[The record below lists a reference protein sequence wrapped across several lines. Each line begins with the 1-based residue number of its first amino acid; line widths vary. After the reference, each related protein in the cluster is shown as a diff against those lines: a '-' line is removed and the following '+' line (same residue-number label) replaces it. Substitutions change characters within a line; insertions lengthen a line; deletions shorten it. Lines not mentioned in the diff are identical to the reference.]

1 MKDPDRYEPERAV
14 SQAGPSLTRTALL
27 RAAAV
32 VSTLTTGTPAL
43 AEFTIVGARIAEGD
57 LWVIGQVDEP
67 NTPVTLDGS
76 YTETSDGSGRFQFRI
91 AYHPATCTV
100 ILKTE
105 RQSRAVVVAN
115 CGQRGPQGEP
125 GPPGPPGPSV
135 PIRQLD
141 QPQPERVQGSDLA
154 CGTMAALY
162 EADKEL
168 KLWVMR
174 SGTIERDAALNPLSG
189 QGSDVVLQVNVGG
202 GIATAYGPDF
212 ASLLRGGPPDRLEAG
227 RGRRIAWSAK
237 LDRLPDALQIV
248 SEDGS
253 GTLAR
258 FRFKQCG
265 AGPERTRETSRPL
278 KAKPRKAPP
287 PPEAGGQEPASP
299 PPIPQ
304 GAIQ

>member
-125 GPPGPPGPSV
+125 GPPGPSV

-202 GIATAYGPDF
+202 SIATAYGPNF
-212 ASLLRGGPPDRLEAG
+212 ASLLRGGPSERLEAE

-258 FRFKQCG
+258 FRFKQCR
-265 AGPERTRETSRPL
+265 AAPSAKPDTPRL
-278 KAKPRKAPP
+278 VKAKPRKAPP
-287 PPEAGGQEPASP
+287 PPEARGQEAPSS

>member
-1 MKDPDRYEPERAV
+1 VLA
-14 SQAGPSLTRTALL
+14 
-27 RAAAV
+27 
-32 VSTLTTGTPAL
+32 LTTGTPAF

-115 CGQRGPQGEP
+115 CGQRGPRGEP

-135 PIRQLD
+135 PIRQLG
-141 QPQPERVQGSDLA
+141 QPPPERAQGSDLA
-154 CGTMAALY
+154 CDTKAALY
-162 EADKEL
+162 EADKGL

-189 QGSDVVLQVNVGG
+189 QGSDVVVQVNVGG
-202 GIATAYGPDF
+202 SLATAYGPSF
-212 ASLLRGGPPDRLEAG
+212 ANLLRGGPPERLEAE

-253 GTLAR
+253 GMLAR

-265 AGPERTRETSRPL
+265 AAPSAKPDTPRPV

-287 PPEAGGQEPASP
+287 PEARGQEAPSS

>member
-1 MKDPDRYEPERAV
+1 M
-14 SQAGPSLTRTALL
+14 
-27 RAAAV
+27 
-32 VSTLTTGTPAL
+32 PAF

-67 NTPVTLDGS
+67 NTSVTLDGS
-76 YTETSDGSGRFQFRI
+76 YTETSDGRGRFQFRI

-125 GPPGPPGPSV
+125 GPPGPSV

-141 QPQPERVQGSDLA
+141 QPQPERAQGSGLA
-154 CGTMAALY
+154 CDTKAALY
-162 EADKEL
+162 EADKGL
-168 KLWVMR
+168 KLWVTR

-189 QGSDVVLQVNVGG
+189 QGPDVVLQVNVSGS
-202 GIATAYGPDF
+202 IATAYGPDF

-265 AGPERTRETSRPL
+265 AVPERTRETSRQG
-278 KAKPRKAPP
+278 KAKPR
-287 PPEAGGQEPASP
+287 
-299 PPIPQ
+299 
-304 GAIQ
+304 

>member
-1 MKDPDRYEPERAV
+1 
-14 SQAGPSLTRTALL
+14 LTRTALL
-27 RAAAV
+27 PAAALV
-32 VSTLTTGTPAL
+32 LTLATRPPAF

-76 YTETSDGSGRFQFRI
+76 YTETSDRGGRFQFRI

-100 ILKTE
+100 IVKTE

-125 GPPGPPGPSV
+125 GPRGPPGSSV
-135 PIRQLD
+135 PIRQPD
-141 QPQPERVQGSDLA
+141 QPRPERAQGSDLA
-154 CGTMAALY
+154 CDKAALY
-162 EADKEL
+162 EADKGL

-174 SGTIERDAALNPLSG
+174 SGTIERDTALNPLSG
-189 QGSDVVLQVNVGG
+189 QGPDVVLQVNVGG
-202 GIATAYGPDF
+202 SVATAYGPDF
-212 ASLLRGGPPDRLEAG
+212 ANLLRGGPPEWLEAG
-227 RGRRIAWSAK
+227 RGRRIAWSTK
-237 LDRLPDALQIV
+237 LDHLSDALQIV

-265 AGPERTRETSRPL
+265 TVPERTRETSRPV
-278 KAKPRKAPP
+278 KAKPRQAAPS
-287 PPEAGGQEPASP
+287 PEATAQEPAGSLP
-299 PPIPQ
+299 NPR